1 MIDAN
6 VSMGVGMQVG
16 LTEAARLL
24 GISESTARRRLR
36 NGELAGRQVP
46 TKQGFVWMV
55 EVDDALVAE
64 NTDPGELGALRG
76 LVASLNE
83 QLALLK
89 SQVLAQQEQLG
100 AKDTQI
106 GQLHVLL
113 QQAQA
118 ALPAARDNRSW
129 WYKLWHRT
137 VR

>member
-1 MIDAN
+1 
-6 VSMGVGMQVG
+6 MQVG
-16 LTEAARLL
+16 LSEAARLL

-36 NGELAGRQVP
+36 NGELPGWQVP

-55 EVDDALVAE
+55 EVDDALVAD
-64 NTDPGELGALRG
+64 NPDPGELGALRG
-76 LVASLNE
+76 LIASLNE

-89 SQVLAQQEQLG
+89 SQVLAQQEQLV

-118 ALPAARDNRSW
+118 ALPAPKEDRQSW
-129 WYKLWHRT
+129 WRRLWQRQ
-137 VR
+137 RP

>member
-1 MIDAN
+1 
-6 VSMGVGMQVG
+6 MGVGMQVG
-16 LTEAARLL
+16 LSEAARLL

-36 NGELAGRQVP
+36 NGELPGRQVP
-46 TKQGFVWMV
+46 TKQGFVWRV
-55 EVDDALVAE
+55 EVDDALVAD
-64 NTDPGELGALRG
+64 NPDPGELGALRG

-89 SQVLAQQEQLG
+89 SQVLSQQEQLG

-118 ALPAARDNRSW
+118 ALPAAGDNRSW
-129 WYKLWHRT
+129 WYKLWHRNG
-137 VR
+137 R

>member
-1 MIDAN
+1 
-6 VSMGVGMQVG
+6 MQVG
-16 LTEAARLL
+16 LSEAARLL

-36 NGELAGRQVP
+36 NGELPGRQVP
-46 TKQGFVWMV
+46 TKQGFVWMI
-55 EVDDALVAE
+55 EVDDALVTD
-64 NTDPGELGALRG
+64 NTDPGELAALRS

-89 SQVLAQQEQLG
+89 SQVVAQQDQLV

-118 ALPAARDNRSW
+118 GLPAAGDNRSW
-129 WYKLWHRT
+129 WHKLWHRNG
-137 VR
+137 R